1 MDLAQKPSVTSL
13 ASPAADAA
21 PLPPETGAAP
31 AWPLRRQLS
40 MVTVG
45 WIFGAVWMTATS
57 GAPITLFAQGLGA
70 TPFQFGLL
78 AALPFLASLVSMPG
92 SLLSERTGERRSVFL
107 FSHYTQRLVWFVV
120 ALAPVYIVSR
130 WGMGQ
135 APAAMG
141 LFLTLMF
148 FMHAAGAVGGPAW
161 VSWMADVVP
170 TRVRGTY
177 FSRRRQWGILSAIPA
192 ALLVGWVL
200 DRYVH
205 PDAGDGIAT
214 PGQTLAMLRWCA
226 IIFMGAA
233 LFGLVDIDAF
243 RNLPHAPKPPQR
255 GAGLLKAFA
264 DPLRNG
270 RFLTFAGFVATLT
283 FAVSFM
289 NQFVTLYLIEK
300 VKVDNTGTQLMLLVA
315 PMLAQLLILP
325 VWGKMADRVGRKPM
339 LVIAALGMVP
349 IGLGWCFV
357 TQDNPWLGYLL
368 SAGGAAL
375 WTGVEIANFNVVLE
389 MSGADPKKGGSSYVA
404 VNSVIINIAGCLGGL
419 AAGLIAQHLK
429 DWSWQPLEGFKAF
442 TYYDVLFVLSAA
454 LRLAAVVVFLPF
466 VHEPAARSTF
476 YAIRFMGSNL
486 YNNVHGAALG
496 PVRML
501 KVVLS
506 QRERRSRVRGE
517 NDPNAEGDVE
527 PIPLRRAA

>member
-1 MDLAQKPSVTSL
+1 MDLAQKPSVMSL
-13 ASPAADAA
+13 ASPAAEDAA
-21 PLPPETGAAP
+21 LTPETDAAP

-57 GAPITLFAQGLGA
+57 GAPITLFAQALGA

-92 SLLSERTGERRSVFL
+92 SLLIERTGERRGVFL
-107 FSHYTQRLVWFVV
+107 FSHYTQRLVWFVI
-120 ALAPVYIVSR
+120 ALAPVYMVSR

-141 LFLTLMF
+141 LFLMLMF

-205 PDAGDGIAT
+205 ASAGSGAT
-214 PGQTLAMLRWCA
+214 AADNLATLRWCA
-226 IIFMGAA
+226 LIFMAAA
-233 LFGLVDIDAF
+233 LFGIVDIDAF

-255 GAGLLKAFA
+255 GAGLFKALA
-264 DPLRNG
+264 EPMRNG

-300 VKVDNTGTQLMLLVA
+300 VKIDNTGTQLMLLVA

-325 VWGKMADRVGRKPM
+325 VWGKMATRVGRKPM

-349 IGLGWCFV
+349 IGFGWCFV
-357 TQDNPWLGYLL
+357 TQGNPWLGYLL

-375 WTGVEIANFNVVLE
+375 WTGVEIANFNLVLE

-429 DWSWQPLEGFKAF
+429 DWNWQPIEGYKAF
-442 TYYDVLFVLSAA
+442 TFYDVLFVLSAV

-506 QRERRSRVRGE
+506 HRERRSHPREADDRNANG
-517 NDPNAEGDVE
+517 NDE
-527 PIPLRRAA
+527 PVPLRRAA